1 VGTFNLDV
9 LRLRRKG
16 QEQAVRSMGGLAY
29 SLGAL
34 LRLLPGVPMR
44 PVAWLSTEDGP
55 HLGPLLDDPRVER
68 EGLRPW
74 EGPGNH
80 VELDCRE
87 PGAKPELAH
96 LRVPP
101 LDAAGLAPALDC
113 THLLLNCTSGRDV
126 EPQAWR
132 DLVSAWRSRHP
143 RGWLQMDWHSLS
155 LDWEEGR
162 PRRPRRVPE
171 AFRWL
176 PGLDLLQLT
185 LEECASL
192 GGRAPRRLE
201 EAPDFAW
208 RVHKAGCRRVVVTDG
223 ARGLLY
229 LDAAGPRRQEAW
241 PAAAVVDTTGCGD
254 VLGAALLASLG
265 FGKPVAE
272 SLALAAERAGRV
284 CAGAGLDSLSA
295 LSA

>member
-1 VGTFNLDV
+1 MGTFNLDL
-9 LRLRRKG
+9 LRLRRDG
-16 QEQAVRSMGGLAY
+16 AEYPVRSPGGLAY

-34 LRLLPGVPMR
+34 LRLVPGLPVR
-44 PVAWLSTEDGP
+44 PVAWLSREDEP
-55 HLGPLLDDPRVER
+55 AFAPVLDHPRVDR
-68 EGLRPW
+68 TGLRPW
-74 EGPGNH
+74 DGPGNH

-101 LDAAGLAPALDC
+101 LDAGLLEPALGC
-113 THLLLNCTSGRDV
+113 SHLLLNCTSGRDV
-126 EPQAWR
+126 EPAAWMSLVRAWR
-132 DLVSAWRSRHP
+132 VRHP

-155 LDWEEGR
+155 LDWVEGR
-162 PRRPRRVPE
+162 ARGPRRVPD

-208 RVHKAGCRRVVVTDG
+208 RAHKAGCRRVVVTDG
-223 ARGLLY
+223 PRGLLY

-241 PAAAVVDTTGCGD
+241 PVGQVQDSTGCGD

-265 FGKPVAE
+265 FGRPLGE
-272 SLALAAERAGRV
+272 ALAFATEMAGRV

-295 LSA
+295 LPA